1 MKKDAESLKSQKQQL
16 LKTISKSGKPL
27 FTDKEVDDMI
37 KGLEKQADKFEKAA
51 NEKRDTAN
59 SILNELKELDKKGNI

>member
-1 MKKDAESLKSQKQQL
+1 M
-16 LKTISKSGKPL
+16 
-27 FTDKEVDDMI
+27 FTEKEVDDMI